1 MLHFS
6 NICRKF
12 DAGIKQNNNKQ
23 FLKNNKLQIL
33 STKHFE
39 TLNEILIL
47 YHWRVLFVSR
57 NRSSN
62 TLSDIIKKH
71 RYHPGIKLENY
82 AKVSVP
88 FIFECINFL

>member
-6 NICRKF
+6 NIHRKF

-47 YHWRVLFVSR
+47 YH
-57 NRSSN
+57 
-62 TLSDIIKKH
+62 
-71 RYHPGIKLENY
+71 
-82 AKVSVP
+82 
-88 FIFECINFL
+88 